1 MRPESMPHKCVFDV
15 FMCVCVCIVPECCS
29 SARTPEENAYG
40 WLWFS
45 GWGCMVVGGLCTT
58 LLGECKV
65 ADISAV
71 EGGRAGGRSVGGSGA
86 PLGGGGVGGR
96 VPAANIILTLI
107 CARNVHAR
115 VRLNVPSSMHDAAGH
130 RRRAVG
136 SEHVCAIAF
145 LPRLNRLTVMRADC
159 KPLHSTVSCCAL
171 NIDDDKRRR
180 RRRRV

>member
-1 MRPESMPHKCVFDV
+1 
-15 FMCVCVCIVPECCS
+15 
-29 SARTPEENAYG
+29 
-40 WLWFS
+40 
-45 GWGCMVVGGLCTT
+45 MVVGGLCTT

-65 ADISAV
+65 ADIIVVV

-86 PLGGGGVGGR
+86 PLGGGVDGR

-115 VRLNVPSSMHDAAGH
+115 VRLNVPYSMHVAAGH

-180 RRRRV
+180 QTTMTTTTSRLIMQTCDIRKCRTTQNEITMHIRSLYQREREK